1 MAVSPATSTCS
12 IIVPTL
18 NETSVIEQTPRL
30 LRERAPRAEVIV
42 VDGESTDDTV
52 ELARIL

>member
-1 MAVSPATSTCS
+1 MSAKPAPSTCS

-18 NETSVIEQTPRL
+18 NETSVIERTL
-30 LRERAPRAEVIV
+30 LRERAPQAEVIV

-52 ELARIL
+52 ELVRIL